1 MTGDDPENPQG
12 EQRLADP
19 EALQA
24 AVDEVLEQ
32 ARRTVRILAPRLD
45 TELLNRAAP
54 LEALAR
60 LTRSRYARIRVLLE
74 DSGPAVRSGHGLID
88 LAQRF
93 PSYMEM
99 RLLGPEDRGRRDAWI
114 VADESALV
122 YRPDHQ
128 RLADGHMDLHDV
140 RLAPKLARDFDEW
153 WERGEPDPDLRRLYI

>member
-1 MTGDDPENPQG
+1 MNGDDSDNPQSG
-12 EQRLADP
+12 QLLADP

-24 AVDEVLEQ
+24 AVDQVLGQ
-32 ARRTVRILAPRLD
+32 ARRTVRILAPQLD
-45 TELLNRAAP
+45 STLLNRSAP
-54 LEALAR
+54 LQSLAR
-60 LTRSRYARIRVLLE
+60 LTRSRYTRIRVLLE

-114 VADESALV
+114 IADDNALV
-122 YRPDHQ
+122 YRPDHH
-128 RLADGHMDLHDV
+128 RLADGHTDLHDV